1 MPLPPRK
8 AISPAAA
15 RSIPRVSSAVT
26 GASRPHLL
34 ITPPA
39 APAKDDFQRAAPG
52 RVHRR
57 CGVGFSAP
65 ADSLCPPVRL
75 LLPFV
80 AFRTIRLCHCR
91 LCGRLHIVKHSGSSA
106 WCQPICARDH
116 HHFRTTSVFRLRN
129 PLPVVCR
136 APAALASPPWE
147 PAPRPR
153 AGLSG
158 HPANPDKMIRR
169 CRCSQAAPASAAG
182 MPYRPA
188 AAGPPLPHP
197 PAATPSAPA
206 K

>member
-116 HHFRTTSVFRLRN
+116 HHFRTTSVFRPGILFPSCAGRR
-129 PLPVVCR
+129 PP
-136 APAALASPPWE
+136 SPRPPGNQPRG
-147 PAPRPR
+147 PAP
-153 AGLSG
+153 GL
-158 HPANPDKMIRR
+158 
-169 CRCSQAAPASAAG
+169 AAI
-182 MPYRPA
+182 
-188 AAGPPLPHP
+188 LP
-197 PAATPSAPA
+197 TPI